1 MNLVSFGPF
10 RGINNRL
17 PDFALKAESGD
28 WLRAAMNVDLDDAGR
43 LRRRVGQTRMQALA
57 DPHSL
62 YQTADGRLFV
72 VISAALYL
80 ITLPTYS
87 QTLVKVLSTNSRV
100 FYAEHNGSIYYS
112 NNVDSGRISRS
123 NAWYPWALPTPDLPA
138 VSTIAG
144 ALTAGKYLIAVTY
157 CNNDTGEEGG
167 AKGSTQ
173 HALAVAG
180 AMRVAL
186 PGAVTGA
193 THVNVYASDLNGS
206 LPYLHGSVPTGTA
219 TYDVTTIGSSGRA
232 CSTFGLEPMPAATGL
247 FFHKGRLGAIT

>member
-1 MNLVSFGPF
+1 MNPASFGPF
-10 RGINNRL
+10 RGINNRR
-17 PDFALKAESGD
+17 PDFAMKTDAGD

-43 LRRRVGQTRMQALA
+43 LRRRVGQTRIQALT

-72 VISAALYL
+72 VISAMLYL

-87 QTLVKVLSTNSRV
+87 QTLIKALSSNSRV

-112 NNVDSGRISRS
+112 NAVDSGRISRS

-138 VSTIAG
+138 VSSIAG
-144 ALTAGKYLIAVTY
+144 ALPAGKYLVAVTY
-157 CNNDTGEEGG
+157 TNSDTGEEGG

-173 HALAVAG
+173 HTLAAPG
-180 AMRVAL
+180 AMRVTL
-186 PGAVTGA
+186 PAATTGA
-193 THVNVYASDLNGS
+193 THINVYVSDLNGS
-206 LPYLHGSVPTGTA
+206 VPRLHGAVATGAA
-219 TYDVTTIGSSGRA
+219 TYDVAAASDGRPWA
-232 CSTFGLEPMPAATGL
+232 TAGLEPMPAATGL